1 MMISKRDYGT
11 MNRKLLITFASWEDR
26 FRLGFE
32 RDLRDADTDQVIVLA
47 FKSYADRTEKNRLAV
62 ESACRENN
70 IKYRVEWLDVE
81 DPASNWETVNKAV
94 GTAIA
99 GCSGM
104 LLDVSTMPRE
114 IIWYVMWKVEQ
125 GGLNLRYVY
134 HSPKTYGDDWLSR
147 NPQAPRLVYKLSGLS
162 AASLRTALL
171 VTVGFDFQR
180 VKRLVNWFEPAK
192 LVIGFQSTSQ
202 FARNDVLMAEYR
214 AQLEREYV
222 KECDCEAFE
231 LDAFGEDC
239 GFDAIRRKLE
249 ELDARFNVIMGSL
262 GPKLTAVSLF
272 KLQRA
277 RQERGLV
284 YAPASQFSSEYSF
297 GIGKQ
302 YGGTV

>member
-1 MMISKRDYGT
+1 
-11 MNRKLLITFASWEDR
+11 
-26 FRLGFE
+26 
-32 RDLRDADTDQVIVLA
+32 
-47 FKSYADRTEKNRLAV
+47 
-62 ESACRENN
+62 
-70 IKYRVEWLDVE
+70 
-81 DPASNWETVNKAV
+81 
-94 GTAIA
+94 
-99 GCSGM
+99 
-104 LLDVSTMPRE
+104 
-114 IIWYVMWKVEQ
+114 MWKVKQ

-134 HSPKTYGDDWLSR
+134 HSPKTYGKDWLSR

-162 AASLRTALL
+162 GASLRTALL

-192 LVIGFQSTSQ
+192 LVVGFQSRSQ

-222 KECDCEAFE
+222 KECDCESFE
-231 LDAFGEDC
+231 LDAFGEDS
-239 GFDAIRRKLE
+239 GLDAIRRKLE

-302 YGGTV
+302 YRGTV